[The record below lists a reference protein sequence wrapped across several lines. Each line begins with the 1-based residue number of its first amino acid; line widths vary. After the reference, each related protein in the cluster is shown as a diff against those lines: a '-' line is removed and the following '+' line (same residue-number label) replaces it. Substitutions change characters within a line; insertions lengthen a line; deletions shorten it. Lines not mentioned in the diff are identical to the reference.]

1 MRISSGRTLRR
12 RPLGVLVALVVAT
25 YACGSRSHINN
36 IFDVQRNVERYISSG
51 EYDRDF
57 ARVVADARAYLERR
71 AKAAT
76 RPAIVLDIDETS
88 LSNWPAYKANGWGR
102 VVNGPCDVEQGPC
115 GLRAWQGLAQSKA
128 LGPTL
133 QLARRA
139 KELGVAVF
147 FISGR
152 PPTLRDATERNLRE
166 QGYAWDEVILLPA
179 GAAFA
184 SAVDF
189 KAPERKKIAERGYT
203 ILLSMGDQESDLRGG
218 YAERVF
224 KLPNPVYFLP

>member
-1 MRISSGRTLRR
+1 MSLQPILTRR
-12 RPLGVLVALVVAT
+12 VRPVLLLVALAAS
-25 YACGSRSHINN
+25 ACASSSKPHVTNLY
-36 IFDVQRNVERYISSG
+36 DVQRSVDRYIASG

-57 ARVVADARAYLERR
+57 ARVVGEARAYLEQRV
-71 AKAAT
+71 KAAP

-88 LSNWPAYKANGWGR
+88 LSNWPAYKVNGWGR
-102 VVNGPCDVEQGPC
+102 VVNGPCDVDQGPC

-128 LGPTL
+128 LAPTQ
-133 QLARRA
+133 QLAKRA

-166 QGYAWDEVILLPA
+166 QGYEWEEVILLPP
-179 GAAFA
+179 GAAFT

-189 KAPERKKIAERGYT
+189 KAPERKKIADRGYT
-203 ILLSMGDQESDLRGG
+203 IILSMGDQESDLKGG

>member
-1 MRISSGRTLRR
+1 MTHRIRR
-12 RPLGVLVALVVAT
+12 LLIPLALVATACASSAT
-25 YACGSRSHINN
+25 QRVPNLY
-36 IFDVQRNVERYISSG
+36 DLQRNVERYIASG
-51 EYDRDF
+51 EYDSDV
-57 ARVVADARAYLERR
+57 ARVAGEARAYLERR
-71 AKAAT
+71 SKEVA

-102 VVNGPCDVEQGPC
+102 VVNGPCNVDQGPC
-115 GLRAWQGLAQSKA
+115 GLRAWQALAQSKA
-128 LGPTL
+128 LRPTL
-133 QLARRA
+133 ELAKRA

-152 PPTLRDATERNLRE
+152 PPALREATERNLRE
-166 QGYAWDEVILLPA
+166 QGYEWNEVIVLPA
-179 GAAFA
+179 DATFA

-189 KAPERKKIAERGYT
+189 KAPERKKLAERGYT
-203 ILLSMGDQESDLRGG
+203 IVLSMGDQESDLRGG